1 MSGPDV
7 TPRPNV
13 LLAIFSWLVVVAC
26 ICLGSLGIAS
36 IVARTWDPCT
46 WVAGIIF
53 ASGALLIGSVQ
64 YRGTFRHDRNAAT
77 FSMVILFGCGG
88 FLLFAVVMC
97 SGEFLIKEWELP
109 PVEMLATA
117 GGVALLVFPAAWL
130 NLRWSR
136 QLSRAT
142 APPVRRPWQ
151 LSLQE
156 LLIFTAAAGLSLAI
170 IAAGLRDKTPEIGE
184 HVETNRP
191 PLGIPHGATDIC
203 WHQYP
208 RGTEYFEFNAD
219 EAVFRE
225 WVQRYVDAAPRQV
238 PKEIRIV
245 AKAEPLE
252 IYTYKV
258 RVPLTDPGGMVTVTD
273 GLAFS
278 WYEEDRG
285 VHAVW
290 ERPTKRVY
298 FNTHSH

>member
-1 MSGPDV
+1 M
-7 TPRPNV
+7 
-13 LLAIFSWLVVVAC
+13 
-26 ICLGSLGIAS
+26 
-36 IVARTWDPCT
+36 
-46 WVAGIIF
+46 
-53 ASGALLIGSVQ
+53 Q

-88 FLLFAVVMC
+88 FLLFAIVMC

-109 PVEMLATA
+109 PLEMLATA
-117 GGVALLVFPAAWL
+117 AGLALLILPAAWL

-136 QLSRAT
+136 CLRQAT
-142 APPVRRPWQ
+142 TPPARRRWQ

-191 PLGIPHGATDIC
+191 PLGIPRGATDIC

-208 RGTEYFEFNAD
+208 RGTVFIEFTAD
-219 EAVFRE
+219 EALFRN
-225 WVQRYVDAAPRQV
+225 WVQQYIDAAPHTA
-238 PKEIRIV
+238 PKELRAVTLADPI
-245 AKAEPLE
+245 EMQ
-252 IYTYKV
+252 TYKA
-258 RVPLTDPGGMVTVTD
+258 RVPLTSPWGEVTVTD

-298 FNTHSH
+298 FYTHSH